1 MRPTTFFALIALFL
15 AVFLL
20 SSCAGTPSRSETF
33 KSLGNDVAE
42 ISEKIAPPVEYTW
55 HGVAL
60 CGNLLILEARGSDG
74 NVVEWVGQEAWHAA
88 IAAAEK
94 YPESEVTVWNL
105 EVIYPQ
111 LSALCGVS
119 A

>member
-20 SSCAGTPSRSETF
+20 SSCA
-33 KSLGNDVAE
+33 
-42 ISEKIAPPVEYTW
+42 APEVKPVTYEW

-94 YPESEVTVWNL
+94 YPESEVNVWNL

>member
-1 MRPTTFFALIALFL
+1 MRPTTFFALIAIFL

-20 SSCAGTPSRSETF
+20 SSCA
-33 KSLGNDVAE
+33 
-42 ISEKIAPPVEYTW
+42 APEVKPDPVTYEW

-94 YPESEVTVWNL
+94 YPESEVNVWNL